1 VVGGPGA
8 ALIAAVLFGATFMG
22 ITTLALAAGAH
33 LQIPRAAATLSLGYA
48 AGQVLGPLAVQPLLG
63 GGYTGA
69 LLVGAA
75 LAAAAG
81 AGSALLRLR
90 FPHGA
95 EAHNKHRR
103 PRHPAP
109 SAVGVPGPGAAESLV
124 LEGALR

>member
-109 SAVGVPGPGAAESLV
+109 SAVGIPGPGAGQSLAV
-124 LEGALR
+124 EGAR